1 MNPRERS
8 LRILH
13 VLRAPVGGLF
23 RHVLDL
29 ASEQARRG
37 HEVGL
42 IMDSTTG
49 GEQARSQLARLAP
62 ALQLGATRIPMR
74 REPHPGDLAAILR
87 VRREI
92 ARLKPDIV
100 HGHGSK
106 GGLYTRA
113 TGFLPCPG
121 RPLRVYTPHGGSFH
135 PRRGHDL
142 YLAVERL
149 AARRTDLLL
158 FESDYIAARYAATV
172 GPTRALQCVAKN
184 GLRPEE
190 FAPAPAGPDGAEFV
204 YVGELSSFKGVD
216 VLIQAL
222 AAIHAGGQAARP
234 LVQAAPRLVIV
245 GSGCESQKLAALVE
259 QLGLNAHV
267 GFYGVLPARDAF
279 TLGRIVVAPSRAES
293 LPYIVMEAIA
303 ADKTVIATDVGG
315 VGEIFGPLRDKLVPR
330 DQPETLARAMLA
342 ALGQDEAKAAA
353 ERAVLSRHVAS
364 HFSVKVMADCI
375 LAAYELALARR
386 DGPSLAEAKP

>member
-1 MNPRERS
+1 MNSRERS

-29 ASEQARRG
+29 ALEQSQRG
-37 HEVGL
+37 HDVGL

-49 GEQARSQLARLAP
+49 GEQARNQLARLAP
-62 ALQLGATRIPMR
+62 ALRLGATRIPMR

-87 VRREI
+87 VWREI
-92 ARLKPDIV
+92 ARLKPDVI

-184 GLRPEE
+184 GLRLEE

-222 AAIHAGGQAARP
+222 AAIHAGGQAA
-234 LVQAAPRLVIV
+234 PRLVVV
-245 GSGCESQKLAALVE
+245 GSGCESGKLAALVE

-279 TLGRIVVAPSRAES
+279 ALGRIVVAPSRAES

-315 VGEIFGPLRDKLVPR
+315 VGEIFGPLREKLVPR

-342 ALGQDEAKAAA
+342 ALGQDEAEAAA
-353 ERAVLSRHVAS
+353 ERAILSRHVAS
-364 HFSVKVMADCI
+364 HFSVEVMADCI

-386 DGPSLAEAKP
+386 DGAALAEGRP

>member
-29 ASEQARRG
+29 ASEQSQRG

-49 GEQARSQLARLAP
+49 GEQAKSQLARLAP
-62 ALQLGATRIPMR
+62 TLPLGATRIPMR
-74 REPHPGDLAAILR
+74 REPHAGDLAAIWR
-87 VRREI
+87 VWRGI
-92 ARLKPDIV
+92 WRLKPDVV
-100 HGHGSK
+100 HGHVSK

-158 FESDYIAARYAATV
+158 FESDYIAGRYAASV

-190 FAPAPAGPDGAEFV
+190 FAPAPAGPDAAEFV

-216 VLIQAL
+216 VLIKAL
-222 AAIHAGGQAARP
+222 ASIHAGGE
-234 LVQAAPRLVIV
+234 AAPRLVVI

-279 TLGRIVVAPSRAES
+279 ALGRIAVAPSRAES

-303 ADKTVIATDVGG
+303 ADKTIIATDVGG
-315 VGEIFGPLRDKLVPR
+315 VGEIFGPLREKLVPR

-342 ALGQDEAKAAA
+342 ALTQDEAEAAA
-353 ERAVLSRHVAS
+353 DRAVLSRHVAS

-386 DGPSLAEAKP
+386 DDAALAEAKP

>member
-29 ASEQARRG
+29 ASEQSQRG
-37 HEVGL
+37 HDVGL

-49 GEQARSQLARLAP
+49 GEQARIQLARLAP
-62 ALQLGATRIPMR
+62 ALRLGATRIPMR
-74 REPHPGDLAAILR
+74 REPHPSDTAAILR
-87 VRREI
+87 VWRGI
-92 ARLKPDIV
+92 WRLKPDVV

-106 GGLYTRA
+106 GGLYTRS

-121 RPLRVYTPHGGSFH
+121 RLLRVYTPHGGSFH

-158 FESDYIAARYAATV
+158 FESDYIAGRYAASV

-184 GLRPEE
+184 GLRPDE
-190 FAPAPAGPDGAEFV
+190 FAPAPAGPDAAEFV

-216 VLIQAL
+216 VLIEAL
-222 AAIHAGGQAARP
+222 AAIHAGGQAA
-234 LVQAAPRLVIV
+234 PRLVVV
-245 GSGCESQKLAALVE
+245 GSGCESSKLAALVE

-267 GFYGVLPARDAF
+267 AFYGVLPARDAF
-279 TLGRIVVAPSRAES
+279 ALGRIVVAPSRAES

-303 ADKTVIATDVGG
+303 ADKTIIATDVGG
-315 VGEIFGPLRDKLVPR
+315 VGEIFGPLREKLIPR

-342 ALGQDEAKAAA
+342 ALGQNEAEAAA
-353 ERAVLSRHVAS
+353 ERAVLSRHVAN
-364 HFSVKVMADCI
+364 HFSVKAMADCI

-386 DGPSLAEAKP
+386 DGAALTEAKP

>member
-29 ASEQARRG
+29 ASEQSRRG
-37 HEVGL
+37 HDVGL

-49 GEQARSQLARLAP
+49 GEQARSQLAHFAP
-62 ALQLGATRIPMR
+62 ALRLGATRIPMR
-74 REPHPGDLAAILR
+74 REPHPGDLAAILS
-87 VRREI
+87 VWREI
-92 ARLKPDIV
+92 RRLKPDVV

-106 GGLYTRA
+106 GGLYARA
-113 TGFLPCPG
+113 TAFLPCPW

-158 FESDYIAARYAATV
+158 FESDYIAARYATSV

-184 GLRPEE
+184 GLRQEE
-190 FAPAPAGPDGAEFV
+190 FAPAPAGPDAAEFV

-222 AAIHAGGQAARP
+222 GAIHKGG
-234 LVQAAPRLVIV
+234 QAAPRLVIV
-245 GSGCESQKLAALVE
+245 GSGCESGKLAALVE

-267 GFYGVLPARDAF
+267 AFYGVLPARDAF

-303 ADKTVIATDVGG
+303 ADKTIIATDVGG
-315 VGEIFGPLRDKLVPR
+315 VGEIFGPLREKLVPR

-342 ALGQDEAKAAA
+342 AWGQEEAEAEA

-386 DGPSLAEAKP
+386 DGAALTEARP

>member
-1 MNPRERS
+1 MNSRERS

-29 ASEQARRG
+29 ASEQSRRG
-37 HEVGL
+37 HDVGL

-49 GEQARSQLARLAP
+49 GEQARNQLARLAP
-62 ALQLGATRIPMR
+62 ALRLGATRIPMR

-87 VRREI
+87 VWREI
-92 ARLKPDIV
+92 ARLKPDVV

-121 RPLRVYTPHGGSFH
+121 GPLRVYTPHGGSFH

-158 FESDYIAARYAATV
+158 FESDYIARRYAATV

-222 AAIHAGGQAARP
+222 AAIHAGGQAA
-234 LVQAAPRLVIV
+234 PRLVVV
-245 GSGCESQKLAALVE
+245 GSGCESGKLAALVE

-279 TLGRIVVAPSRAES
+279 ALGRIVVAPSRAES

-315 VGEIFGPLRDKLVPR
+315 VGEIFGPLREKLVPR

-342 ALGQDEAKAAA
+342 ALGQDEAEAAA
-353 ERAVLSRHVAS
+353 ERSVLSRHVES

-386 DGPSLAEAKP
+386 DGAALAEGRP

>member
-29 ASEQARRG
+29 ASEQSRRG

-49 GEQARSQLARLAP
+49 GEQARSQLARLDS

-87 VRREI
+87 VWRNIR
-92 ARLKPDIV
+92 RLKPDVV

-158 FESDYIAARYAATV
+158 FESDYIAGRYAASV

-190 FAPAPAGPDGAEFV
+190 FAPAPAGPDAAEFV

-222 AAIHAGGQAARP
+222 AAIHAGGE
-234 LVQAAPRLVIV
+234 AAPRLVVV
-245 GSGCESQKLAALVE
+245 GSGCESSKLAALVE

-315 VGEIFGPLRDKLVPR
+315 VGEIFAPLRENLVPR
-330 DQPETLARAMLA
+330 DQPDTLARAMLT
-342 ALGQDEAKAAA
+342 ALRQDEAEAAA

-386 DGPSLAEAKP
+386 DGAAFAEAKT

>member
-1 MNPRERS
+1 
-8 LRILH
+8 

-29 ASEQARRG
+29 ASEQSRRG

-42 IMDSTTG
+42 IVDSTTG
-49 GEQARSQLARLAP
+49 GEQARNQIVCFAP
-62 ALQLGATRIPMR
+62 ALRLGATRIPMR
-74 REPHPGDLAAILR
+74 REPHPGDLAAILSVWR
-87 VRREI
+87 GI
-92 ARLKPDIV
+92 WRLKPDVV

-149 AARRTDLLL
+149 AALRTDLVL
-158 FESDYIAARYAATV
+158 FESDYIARRYAASV

-184 GLRPEE
+184 GLRPDE
-190 FAPAPAGPDGAEFV
+190 FAPAPAGPDSAEFV

-222 AAIHAGGQAARP
+222 AALHAGGE
-234 LVQAAPRLVIV
+234 AAPRLVIV
-245 GSGCESQKLAALVE
+245 GSGYESGKLAALVE

-267 GFYGVLPARDAF
+267 AFYGALPARDAF

-303 ADKTVIATDVGG
+303 AEKTVIATDVGG
-315 VGEIFGPLRDKLVPR
+315 VGEIFGPLREKLVPR

-342 ALGQDEAKAAA
+342 ALAQDEAEAAA

-386 DGPSLAEAKP
+386 DGAALAEAKP

>member
-1 MNPRERS
+1 MNSRERS

-29 ASEQARRG
+29 ASEQSRRG
-37 HEVGL
+37 HDVGL

-49 GEQARSQLARLAP
+49 GEQARNQLARLAP
-62 ALQLGATRIPMR
+62 ALRLGATRIPMR

-87 VRREI
+87 VWREI
-92 ARLKPDIV
+92 ARLKPDVV

-158 FESDYIAARYAATV
+158 FESDYIARRYAATV

-222 AAIHAGGQAARP
+222 AAIHAGGQAA
-234 LVQAAPRLVIV
+234 PRLVVV
-245 GSGCESQKLAALVE
+245 GSGCESGKLAALVE

-315 VGEIFGPLRDKLVPR
+315 VGEIFGPLREKLVPR
-330 DQPETLARAMLA
+330 DEPETLARAMLA
-342 ALGQDEAKAAA
+342 ALGQDEAEAAA
-353 ERAVLSRHVAS
+353 ERSVLSRHVTS

-386 DGPSLAEAKP
+386 DGAALAEGRP

>member
-29 ASEQARRG
+29 ASEQSRRG

-49 GEQARSQLARLAP
+49 GEQARNQLARLAP
-62 ALQLGATRIPMR
+62 TLRLGATRIPMR

-87 VRREI
+87 VWRGI
-92 ARLKPDIV
+92 WRLKPDVV

-158 FESDYIAARYAATV
+158 FESDYIAGRYAASV

-184 GLRPEE
+184 GLRPDE
-190 FAPAPAGPDGAEFV
+190 FAPAPAGPDAAEFV
-204 YVGELSSFKGVD
+204 YVGELSTFKGVD

-222 AAIHAGGQAARP
+222 AAIHAGGE
-234 LVQAAPRLVIV
+234 AAPRLVVV
-245 GSGCESQKLAALVE
+245 GSGCESGALADLVE

-267 GFYGVLPARDAF
+267 AFYGVLPARDAF
-279 TLGRIVVAPSRAES
+279 ALGRIVVAPSRAES

-303 ADKTVIATDVGG
+303 ADKTIIATDVGG
-315 VGEIFGPLRDKLVPR
+315 VGEIFGPLREKLVPR

-342 ALGQDEAKAAA
+342 ALGQNEAEAAA

-386 DGPSLAEAKP
+386 DGAALAEAKP

>member
-1 MNPRERS
+1 MNSRERS

-29 ASEQARRG
+29 ALEQSQRG
-37 HEVGL
+37 HDVGL

-49 GEQARSQLARLAP
+49 GEQARNQLARLAP
-62 ALQLGATRIPMR
+62 ALRLGATRIPMR

-87 VRREI
+87 VWREI
-92 ARLKPDIV
+92 ARLKPDVI

-121 RPLRVYTPHGGSFH
+121 RPLLRVYTPHGGSFH

-222 AAIHAGGQAARP
+222 AAIHAGGQAA
-234 LVQAAPRLVIV
+234 PRLVVV
-245 GSGCESQKLAALVE
+245 GSGCESGKLAALVE

-315 VGEIFGPLRDKLVPR
+315 VGEIFGPLREKLVPR

-342 ALGQDEAKAAA
+342 ALGQDEAEAAA

-386 DGPSLAEAKP
+386 DGAALVEGRP

>member
-1 MNPRERS
+1 MNSRERS

-29 ASEQARRG
+29 ASEQSRRG
-37 HEVGL
+37 HDVGL

-49 GEQARSQLARLAP
+49 GEQARNQLARLAP
-62 ALQLGATRIPMR
+62 ALRLGATRIPMR

-87 VRREI
+87 VWREI
-92 ARLKPDIV
+92 ARLKPDVV

-158 FESDYIAARYAATV
+158 FESDYIATRYAATV

-222 AAIHAGGQAARP
+222 AAIHAGGQAA
-234 LVQAAPRLVIV
+234 PRLVVV
-245 GSGCESQKLAALVE
+245 GSGCESGKLAALVE

-315 VGEIFGPLRDKLVPR
+315 VGEIFGPLREKLVPR
-330 DQPETLARAMLA
+330 DEPETLARAMLA
-342 ALGQDEAKAAA
+342 ALGQDEAEAAA
-353 ERAVLSRHVAS
+353 ERSVLSRHVTS

-386 DGPSLAEAKP
+386 DGAALAEGRP